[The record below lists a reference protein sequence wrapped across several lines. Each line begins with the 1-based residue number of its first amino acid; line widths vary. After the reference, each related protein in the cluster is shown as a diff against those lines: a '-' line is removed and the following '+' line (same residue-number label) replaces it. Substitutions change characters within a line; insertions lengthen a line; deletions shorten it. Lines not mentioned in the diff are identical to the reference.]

1 MSFDYDLPD
10 EVTVEI
16 DGDIRIVRM
25 NRPDKM
31 NAVNE
36 GLHRGMATVWRQ
48 IAKDPDARAVVL
60 TGSGPGFS
68 AGGDFD
74 FFTRVIEDL
83 GYRRNL
89 MREAREVVREMI
101 DFPLPVVAA
110 VNGPAVG
117 LGCSV
122 AVLCDLV
129 VMDEEA
135 FLADPHV
142 AIGLVA
148 GDGGAATWPLLT
160 SLLKAK
166 EFILL
171 GDRIPAVEAE
181 RLGLAN
187 RVASAGTS
195 LDEALGLARRLAAL
209 PQQALQD
216 TKRAL
221 NLHLERAASGVLEF
235 ALAAESE
242 CFISDDFKNAITGG
256 PSGQK
261 G

>member
-1 MSFDYDLPD
+1 MTQFSYDLPD
-10 EVTVEI
+10 EIAVES

-25 NRPDKM
+25 NRPDKL

-36 GLHRGMATVWRQ
+36 GLHYGMATVWRQ
-48 IAKDPDARAVVL
+48 ISKDPGARAVVL
-60 TGSGPGFS
+60 TGAGKAFS

-83 GYRRNL
+83 DYRRDL
-89 MREAREVVREMI
+89 MREARDVVREMI

-129 VMDEEA
+129 VMDENA

-148 GDGGAATWPLLT
+148 GDGGAATWPLFT

-166 EFILL
+166 EYILL
-171 GDRIPAVEAE
+171 GGNIPAVEAE

-187 RVASAGTS
+187 RVAASGTS
-195 LDEALGLARRLAAL
+195 LEEALGLARRLAAL

-221 NLHLERAASGVLEF
+221 NLHIDRACNGILEF

-242 CFISDDFKNAITGG
+242 CFISDEFKAAISGG
-256 PSGQK
+256 PSKK